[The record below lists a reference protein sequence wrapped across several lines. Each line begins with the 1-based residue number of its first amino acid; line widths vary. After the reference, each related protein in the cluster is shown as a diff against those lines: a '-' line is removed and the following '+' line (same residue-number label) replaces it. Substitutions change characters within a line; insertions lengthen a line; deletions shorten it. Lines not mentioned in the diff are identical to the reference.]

1 MPHPASYF
9 SLEIRKERNNF
20 NRPTNATSVA
30 VYQISTLVSYGACRE
45 IRHVMTVGEEVG
57 HLIGAPGGPPHTPQS
72 AQRWQ
77 KWAKNGQVDHQLKN
91 IAITKKIAT

>member
-9 SLEIRKERNNF
+9 SLEIRKERNNV

-57 HLIGAPGGPPHTPQS
+57 HLIGAPWGPHTHLK
-72 AQRWQ
+72 AR
-77 KWAKNGQVDHQLKN
+77 KAGKNGQKLSKLTTN
-91 IAITKKIAT
+91 